1 MILEFRTSFRDEYN
15 LNTAHLILNSNK
27 SIRLMHTVHVYKKV
41 TNIFSFLFL
50 TEVVEEE
57 EEENTTESALH
68 LEKTDLHS
76 LRKVSIVQPCLDY

>member
-1 MILEFRTSFRDEYN
+1 
-15 LNTAHLILNSNK
+15 
-27 SIRLMHTVHVYKKV
+27 MHTVHVYKKV

-76 LRKVSIVQPCLDY
+76 LRKATSV